1 MRFGLRT
8 VFAILFLG
16 GSAGWVLAQTPAKSQ
31 IEKRL
36 DKINVEKIGY
46 EKYIHEKKEMRGR
59 IHQDVMSQL
68 NQSEDENAMAR
79 DQRRADNY
87 ESDII
92 NDEAYLKRHW
102 KKMTPDQ
109 QNQAQQL
116 EEEME

>member
-1 MRFGLRT
+1 
-8 VFAILFLG
+8 
-16 GSAGWVLAQTPAKSQ
+16 LAQTPAKSQ